1 MLGAVSERRWPR
13 KWSDS
18 LGWDSKLSLE
28 RVECK
33 DPVSSVW
40 LASGLA
46 ATRCRA
52 LLRRESEAKSRMLL
66 ATNDAGL
73 ECDGVLFLLDMRL
86 SSGLGEAGVAGGG
99 LRSEFELALATLQ
112 GLSRRLSGDR

>member
-1 MLGAVSERRWPR
+1 MFGAVSERRWPR
-13 KWSDS
+13 KWSES
-18 LGWDSKLSLE
+18 RGCESRLSLD
-28 RVECK
+28 RVECR

-46 ATRCRA
+46 AGRCRA
-52 LLRRESEAKSRMLL
+52 LLRRESDAKSRMLL
-66 ATNDAGL
+66 ATKDAGL
-73 ECDGVLFLLDMRL
+73 ECDGVLFLLDIRL

-99 LRSEFELALATLQ
+99 LGSACELELATLQ